1 VSAANPLAVAV
12 AFAVLVLAGAYC
24 GALARWWVPPSHREA
39 DTREV
44 VKLGVGFLGTLA
56 ALVLGLVVAS
66 AKDSFDVK
74 TKEVQSAAA
83 RVLQIDRRLQRLG
96 SEALPAR
103 LALRDLVAA
112 RVGHLTDGYI
122 GSAGTPMTSSQ
133 GLVRIEDQLRAFAPK
148 DDAQRQLVAE
158 ALAGVVEVEGIMSNA
173 VAQAESS
180 ITTPLLVLLV
190 FWFAVILAGWN
201 FISPS
206 NGTILFVN
214 VLCALSVS
222 GAIYLLLQMD
232 QPFDGVIS
240 VSDGPLRAVL
250 PRLAR

>member
-1 VSAANPLAVAV
+1 MGAMNPFAVAA

-24 GALARWWVPPSHREA
+24 GALARRWVPVAHQDA
-39 DTREV
+39 NTREV

-83 RVLQIDRRLQRLG
+83 KVLQIDRRLQSLG
-96 SEALPAR
+96 SEALPMR
-103 LALRDLVAA
+103 MALRDLVAA
-112 RVGHLTDGYI
+112 RVGHLTDGYV
-122 GSAGTPMTSSQ
+122 GEADTPMTSSQ

-148 DDAQRQLVAE
+148 DDVQRQLAAE
-158 ALAGVVEVEGIMSNA
+158 ALAGAVEVEAIMSSA
-173 VAQAESS
+173 VAQVGSS
-180 ITTPLLVLLV
+180 ITTPLLVLLA
-190 FWFAVILAGWN
+190 FWFGVILAGWN

>member
-1 VSAANPLAVAV
+1 MGAMNPVAVAA

-24 GALARWWVPPSHREA
+24 GALARRWVPDGHQDA
-39 DTREV
+39 NTLEV

-83 RVLQIDRRLQRLG
+83 KALQIDRRLQRLG
-96 SEALPAR
+96 SEALPVR
-103 LALRDLVAA
+103 MALRDLVAS
-112 RVGHLTDGYI
+112 RVGRLTESYV
-122 GSAGTPMTSSQ
+122 SEVTTPMASSQ
-133 GLVRIEDQLRAFAPK
+133 GLVSFVDQLRAFEPK
-148 DDAQRQLVAE
+148 DEMQRQALTE
-158 ALAGVVEVEGIMSNA
+158 ALAGAVELEGITADA
-173 VAQAESS
+173 VAQAGSS

-190 FWFAVILAGWN
+190 FWFGVVMAGWN
-201 FISPS
+201 FIARS

-214 VLCALSVS
+214 VLCALSIS
-222 GAIYLLLQMD
+222 GAIYFVLQMD
-232 QPFDGVIS
+232 QPFEGLIR
-240 VSDGPLRAVL
+240 VSDAPLRAVL